1 MQLLAV
7 VTYPSTGAPALP
19 LFSSLLSPT
28 PVPFTASPL
37 IMDPC
42 LGGLNCLGQPSLL
55 RNHPLLSTNYALD
68 MVFHGSSHESLTATP
83 QSSRSSIIPV
93 SVDVE
98 TEVPKG

>member
-42 LGGLNCLGQPSLL
+42 LGGLNCLGQPSL
-55 RNHPLLSTNYALD
+55 STNYALD